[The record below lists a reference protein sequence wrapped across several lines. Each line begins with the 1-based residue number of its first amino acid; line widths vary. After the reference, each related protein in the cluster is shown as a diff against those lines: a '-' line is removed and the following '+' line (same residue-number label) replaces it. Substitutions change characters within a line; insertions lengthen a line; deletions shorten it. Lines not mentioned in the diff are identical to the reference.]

1 MPIFPQTAKHQN
13 TLIEVNVI
21 PTLNLL
27 LCTPNEN
34 VQLPALQCLSCL
46 VFNNEDAALQVSR
59 SSYNG
64 RHLIGDIVSLT
75 ERNQGTQMQLAGAKC
90 LTYMCRCG
98 IIDDRNPTILF
109 KVLPCLVSFLDS
121 RSVDDCGIHVFRT
134 TLSQRFG

>member
-1 MPIFPQTAKHQN
+1 M
-13 TLIEVNVI
+13 I

-121 RSVDDCGIHVFRT
+121 RSVDDCAIHVFRT
-134 TLSQRFG
+134 TLSPRFG